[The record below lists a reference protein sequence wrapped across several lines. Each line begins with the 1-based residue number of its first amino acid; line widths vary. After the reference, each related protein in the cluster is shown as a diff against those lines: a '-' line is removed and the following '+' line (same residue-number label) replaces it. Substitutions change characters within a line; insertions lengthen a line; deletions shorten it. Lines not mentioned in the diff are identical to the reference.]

1 MENWKSKDVLSP
13 ITHINQKNITS
24 FVKVQTKSDYESLL
38 KRLQDKLGNESR
50 KAVSRLEVPTPQII
64 WVGQRTIFRNFMEFP
79 KALRREPAKL
89 LLYLNKELAS
99 AGYIAG
105 ERVIFLGRKEPSSFG
120 ALIDR
125 YVKDYVICPV
135 CGSPDTRTE
144 KNKKLG
150 FLLCEAC
157 GARSSIKANYAWT
170 KILYSYKP
178 LYSILCNYFYIAWLH
193 FYNRRSNL
201 EILQGVRLRSICK

>member
-1 MENWKSKDVLSP
+1 MEAIVLVTIRYIKEVSNNK
-13 ITHINQKNITS
+13 TVSH
-24 FVKVQTKSDYESLL
+24 QTKSDYESLL
-38 KRLQDKLGNESR
+38 MRLQGQLNSTSR
-50 KAVSRLEVPTPQII
+50 KEDSRLEIPSPQII

-79 KALRREPAKL
+79 KALRRDPEKL

-120 ALIDR
+120 TLVDR
-125 YVKDYVICPV
+125 YVKEYVICPV

-157 GARSSIKANYAWT
+157 GARSSIKGNYA
-170 KILYSYKP
+170 
-178 LYSILCNYFYIAWLH
+178 
-193 FYNRRSNL
+193 
-201 EILQGVRLRSICK
+201 

>member
-1 MENWKSKDVLSP
+1 MS
-13 ITHINQKNITS
+13 
-24 FVKVQTKSDYESLL
+24 VQTKSEYEMLL
-38 KRLQDKLGNESR
+38 SRLRDKLGNTT
-50 KAVSRLEVPTPQII
+50 KKQASRLELPTPQII
-64 WVGQRTIFRNFMEFP
+64 WVGQRTIFRNFMDFP
-79 KALRREPAKL
+79 KALNRDPEKL

-144 KNKKLG
+144 KSKKLG

-157 GARSSIKANYAWT
+157 GAKSSIKGNYA
-170 KILYSYKP
+170 
-178 LYSILCNYFYIAWLH
+178 
-193 FYNRRSNL
+193 
-201 EILQGVRLRSICK
+201 

>member
-1 MENWKSKDVLSP
+1 MS
-13 ITHINQKNITS
+13 
-24 FVKVQTKSDYESLL
+24 VQSKSDYEMLL
-38 KRLQDKLGNESR
+38 SRLRDKLGNTT
-50 KAVSRLEVPTPQII
+50 KKQASRLELPTPQII
-64 WVGQRTIFRNFMEFP
+64 WVGQRTIFRNFMDFP
-79 KALRREPAKL
+79 KALNRDPEKL

-125 YVKDYVICPV
+125 YVKDYLICPV

-157 GARSSIKANYAWT
+157 GAKSSIKGNYA
-170 KILYSYKP
+170 
-178 LYSILCNYFYIAWLH
+178 
-193 FYNRRSNL
+193 
-201 EILQGVRLRSICK
+201 

>member
-1 MENWKSKDVLSP
+1 MS
-13 ITHINQKNITS
+13 
-24 FVKVQTKSDYESLL
+24 VQTKSEYEMLL
-38 KRLQDKLGNESR
+38 SRLRDKLGNTT
-50 KAVSRLEVPTPQII
+50 KKQASRLELPTPQTI
-64 WVGQRTIFRNFMEFP
+64 WVGQRTIFRNFMDFP
-79 KALRREPAKL
+79 RALNRNPEKL

-144 KNKKLG
+144 KQKKLG

-157 GARSSIKANYAWT
+157 GAKSSIKGNYA
-170 KILYSYKP
+170 
-178 LYSILCNYFYIAWLH
+178 
-193 FYNRRSNL
+193 
-201 EILQGVRLRSICK
+201 

>member
-1 MENWKSKDVLSP
+1 MG
-13 ITHINQKNITS
+13 T
-24 FVKVQTKSDYESLL
+24 QTRSEYEGLL
-38 KRLQDKLGNESR
+38 KRLENQLGSTSR
-50 KAVSRLEVPTPQII
+50 KVVSRLELPTPQIM

-79 KALRREPAKL
+79 KALRREPEKL

-144 KNKKLG
+144 KSKKVG

-157 GARSSIKANYAWT
+157 GARSSIKGNYA
-170 KILYSYKP
+170 
-178 LYSILCNYFYIAWLH
+178 
-193 FYNRRSNL
+193 
-201 EILQGVRLRSICK
+201 

>member
-1 MENWKSKDVLSP
+1 MS
-13 ITHINQKNITS
+13 
-24 FVKVQTKSDYESLL
+24 VQTKSDYEALL
-38 KRLQDKLGNESR
+38 SRLRDKLGNTT
-50 KAVSRLEVPTPQII
+50 KKQASRLELPTPQII
-64 WVGQRTIFRNFMEFP
+64 WVGQRTIFRNFMDFP
-79 KALRREPAKL
+79 EALNRDPEKL

-144 KNKKLG
+144 KSKKLG

-157 GARSSIKANYAWT
+157 GAKSSIKGNYA
-170 KILYSYKP
+170 
-178 LYSILCNYFYIAWLH
+178 
-193 FYNRRSNL
+193 
-201 EILQGVRLRSICK
+201 

>member
-1 MENWKSKDVLSP
+1 MV
-13 ITHINQKNITS
+13 T
-24 FVKVQTKSDYESLL
+24 QTRSEYEGLL
-38 KRLQDKLGNESR
+38 KRLESQLGITSR
-50 KAVSRLEVPTPQII
+50 KVVSRLEVPTPQIM

-79 KALRREPAKL
+79 KALRRDPEKL

-144 KNKKLG
+144 KSKKVG

-157 GARSSIKANYAWT
+157 GARSSIKGNYA
-170 KILYSYKP
+170 
-178 LYSILCNYFYIAWLH
+178 
-193 FYNRRSNL
+193 
-201 EILQGVRLRSICK
+201 

>member
-1 MENWKSKDVLSP
+1 MS
-13 ITHINQKNITS
+13 
-24 FVKVQTKSDYESLL
+24 VQTKSDYEALL
-38 KRLQDKLGNESR
+38 SRLRDKLGNTT
-50 KAVSRLEVPTPQII
+50 KKQASRLELPTPQII
-64 WVGQRTIFRNFMEFP
+64 WVGQRTIFRNFMDFP
-79 KALRREPAKL
+79 KALNRGPEKL

-144 KNKKLG
+144 KSKKLG

-157 GARSSIKANYAWT
+157 GAKSSIKGNYA
-170 KILYSYKP
+170 
-178 LYSILCNYFYIAWLH
+178 
-193 FYNRRSNL
+193 
-201 EILQGVRLRSICK
+201 

>member
-1 MENWKSKDVLSP
+1 MG
-13 ITHINQKNITS
+13 T
-24 FVKVQTKSDYESLL
+24 QTRSEYEGLL
-38 KRLQDKLGNESR
+38 KRLENQLGSTSR
-50 KAVSRLEVPTPQII
+50 KVVSRLEIPTPQIM
-64 WVGQRTIFRNFMEFP
+64 WVGQRTIFRNFMDFP
-79 KALRREPAKL
+79 KALRREPEKL

-105 ERVIFLGRKEPSSFG
+105 EREIFLGRKEPSSFG

-144 KNKKLG
+144 KSKKVG

-157 GARSSIKANYAWT
+157 GARSSIKGNYA
-170 KILYSYKP
+170 
-178 LYSILCNYFYIAWLH
+178 
-193 FYNRRSNL
+193 
-201 EILQGVRLRSICK
+201 

>member
-1 MENWKSKDVLSP
+1 MS
-13 ITHINQKNITS
+13 H
-24 FVKVQTKSDYESLL
+24 QTKSEYESLL
-38 KRLQDKLGNESR
+38 KRLTGKLNNTSR
-50 KAVSRLEVPTPQII
+50 KEASRLEIPPPQII
-64 WVGQRTIFRNFMEFP
+64 WIGQRTIFRNFMEFP
-79 KALRREPAKL
+79 KALRRDPEKL

-120 ALIDR
+120 TLIDR
-125 YVKDYVICPV
+125 YVKEYVICPV

-157 GARSSIKANYAWT
+157 GARSSVKGNYA
-170 KILYSYKP
+170 
-178 LYSILCNYFYIAWLH
+178 
-193 FYNRRSNL
+193 
-201 EILQGVRLRSICK
+201 

>member
-1 MENWKSKDVLSP
+1 MS
-13 ITHINQKNITS
+13 HQA
-24 FVKVQTKSDYESLL
+24 KSDYESLL
-38 KRLQDKLGNESR
+38 KRLQGRLGNTSR
-50 KAVSRLEVPTPQII
+50 KEASRLEIPSPQIN
-64 WVGQRTIFRNFMEFP
+64 WQGQRTIFRNFFEFP
-79 KALRREPAKL
+79 KALRRDPEKL

-120 ALIDR
+120 TLIDR
-125 YVKDYVICPV
+125 YVKEYVICPV

-157 GARSSIKANYAWT
+157 GARSSIKGNYA
-170 KILYSYKP
+170 
-178 LYSILCNYFYIAWLH
+178 
-193 FYNRRSNL
+193 
-201 EILQGVRLRSICK
+201 

>member
-1 MENWKSKDVLSP
+1 MSR
-13 ITHINQKNITS
+13 
-24 FVKVQTKSDYESLL
+24 QTQSDYESLL
-38 KRLQDKLGNESR
+38 KRLQGQFKNTSR
-50 KAVSRLEVPTPQII
+50 KEASRLEIPSPQII
-64 WVGQRTIFRNFMEFP
+64 WVGQRTIFRNFIEFP
-79 KALRREPAKL
+79 KALRRDPEKL

-120 ALIDR
+120 TLIDR
-125 YVKDYVICPV
+125 YVKEYVICPV

-157 GARSSIKANYAWT
+157 GARSSIKGNYA
-170 KILYSYKP
+170 
-178 LYSILCNYFYIAWLH
+178 
-193 FYNRRSNL
+193 
-201 EILQGVRLRSICK
+201 

>member
-1 MENWKSKDVLSP
+1 MSSQSKA
-13 ITHINQKNITS
+13 
-24 FVKVQTKSDYESLL
+24 DYEKLL
-38 KRLQDKLGNESR
+38 SRLQRNVSSTNRRE
-50 KAVSRLEVPTPQII
+50 ASRLEVPVPQVI
-64 WVGQRTIFRNFMEFP
+64 WIGQRTIFRNFMEFP
-79 KALRREPAKL
+79 KALRREPDKL

-105 ERVIFLGRKEPSSFG
+105 DRVIFLGRKEPSSFG

-144 KNKKLG
+144 KIKKLG

-157 GARSSIKANYAWT
+157 GAR
-170 KILYSYKP
+170 
-178 LYSILCNYFYIAWLH
+178 F
-193 FYNRRSNL
+193 
-201 EILQGVRLRSICK
+201 VD